1 MQRYFLL
8 SIIFLCGF
16 LNIQGQE
23 FGGGITLGAST
34 SQVSGDQLGGF
45 NKIGLLTGVFT
56 NIKIKKKLVIQ
67 FEITLIQK
75 GSRNPNIQ
83 ENNIN
88 EISLNYIETP
98 VMMKLLQKKGTS
110 IELGFL
116 PAILLNGNIYDF
128 YGKID
133 YIDPQFKDYDLGVF
147 AGFNYP
153 LNEKINLN
161 SRISNSIIPIR
172 NHTSNTTFG
181 INKGQYN
188 TILSF
193 AINYNI

>member
-98 VMMKLLQKKGTS
+98 VMIKLLQKKGTS

-128 YGKID
+128 YGKIN

-161 SRISNSIIPIR
+161 SRISNSITPIR
-172 NHTSNTTFG
+172 NHASNTTFG

>member
-1 MQRYFLL
+1 ML
-8 SIIFLCGF
+8 
-16 LNIQGQE
+16 
-23 FGGGITLGAST
+23 T
-34 SQVSGDQLGGF
+34 S
-45 NKIGLLTGVFT
+45 VFT
-56 NIKIKKKLVIQ
+56 KIKIKKKLVIQ